1 MAAPVPLSVV
11 IATTHGW
18 PFIEACVGIL
28 LTQCEALG
36 AELIVGDSSRRDFP
50 GSLAGRIRHI
60 DLPNA
65 SVFDLRARCTEAA
78 RGTIVAWTEDHCL
91 PAGDWCAQILAA
103 HARYPSAD
111 IIGGA
116 VMNASTANAI
126 DWANFLCTFGAVA
139 APIRRQP
146 RGRGA
151 TVANFSIKRRAL
163 PRDPRAG
170 FIELSYQQQRL
181 RDGAIWFEDQMRVTH
196 IQSLGFWRTFAA
208 HFHNGRSTTG
218 LLVDTLGLGRRLRQ
232 MLICAVLPLEVV
244 RNSATSLWGKHGIA
258 WRRYTPLMLGLA
270 ICFSAGEFVGLV
282 TGKAGNSP
290 RHLE

>member
-1 MAAPVPLSVV
+1 
-11 IATTHGW
+11 
-18 PFIEACVGIL
+18 
-28 LTQCEALG
+28 
-36 AELIVGDSSRRDFP
+36 
-50 GSLAGRIRHI
+50 
-60 DLPNA
+60 
-65 SVFDLRARCTEAA
+65 
-78 RGTIVAWTEDHCL
+78 
-91 PAGDWCAQILAA
+91 
-103 HARYPSAD
+103 
-111 IIGGA
+111 
-116 VMNASTANAI
+116 
-126 DWANFLCTFGAVA
+126 
-139 APIRRQP
+139 
-146 RGRGA
+146 
-151 TVANFSIKRRAL
+151 
-163 PRDPRAG
+163 
-170 FIELSYQQQRL
+170 
-181 RDGAIWFEDQMRVTH
+181 MRVTH